1 MPILNIKRQSIVMI
15 LTSGALA
22 KICAGQEVIDPVLQ
36 VVAFQRAERVTQEE
50 MYVLLL
56 NDGKYFSD
64 MEVVLAPILNNL
76 IHEGEISPFTIIKVK
91 SSMVHAIT
99 YLTKKK
105 LVEIRDVEVIKPGY
119 EVGKKIGRRQI
130 LLHDRGFKGFSRSS

>member
-1 MPILNIKRQSIVMI
+1 MI
-15 LTSGALA
+15 LTRGALA

-50 MYVLLL
+50 MYILLL

-64 MEVVLAPILNNL
+64 MQVVLAPILNNL
-76 IHEGEISPFTIIKVK
+76 IHEGEISPFTIIKVT
-91 SSMVHAIT
+91 SSMVHAIS

>member
-1 MPILNIKRQSIVMI
+1 MI
-15 LTSGALA
+15 LTRGALA

-50 MYVLLL
+50 MYILLL

-64 MEVVLAPILNNL
+64 MQVVLAPILNNL

-91 SSMVHAIT
+91 SSRVHAISH
-99 YLTKKK
+99 LTKKK
-105 LVEIRDVEVIKPGY
+105 LVEIREVEVIKPGY
-119 EVGKKIGRRQI
+119 EVGKTIGRRHL

>member
-1 MPILNIKRQSIVMI
+1 MI
-15 LTSGALA
+15 LTRGALA

>member
-1 MPILNIKRQSIVMI
+1 MI